1 MKKLYFLNEEES
13 KRILNLHK
21 DATKR
26 QYLSEATIKDN
37 KLVFKNENPV
47 TIKLYELLKY
57 NTGGVNIDETKL
69 VDAIL
74 EIPDLST
81 LTLVNTEIT
90 DIMNLVKKPYMAGL
104 AKIFND
110 VLDYQWGDKDDI
122 ERLIDHLNK
131 LGIDKETTRHLRSND
146 FVMPNLPS
154 KDSTDVKDKEVPNND
169 NIPGEKEKYEKVKKT
184 VAPCPVG
191 DKKAVMAFQD
201 WLDDNNKG
209 WLPKY
214 PDGLNSE
221 PNKGYGLCG
230 PSTRRAWANV
240 TLKNAYVNG
249 VSPQAETMVKKEV
262 TTVQEPNATPELKT
276 STSSSGIASNDT
288 AENSIDPV

>member
-26 QYLSEATIKDN
+26 QYLKENYDPTKEVLIVGSGNQPSVIFDKKTKRAIRITDNYTEDVAIRLDSTKPTNRSDAETLAKDPIVMCQYNKIIAANGMITAEEIQKCMVSTGKKATDP
-37 KLVFKNENPV
+37 NPV
-47 TIKLYELLKY
+47 KQT
-57 NTGGVNIDETKL
+57 
-69 VDAIL
+69 
-74 EIPDLST
+74 
-81 LTLVNTEIT
+81 
-90 DIMNLVKKPYMAGL
+90 
-104 AKIFND
+104 
-110 VLDYQWGDKDDI
+110 
-122 ERLIDHLNK
+122 
-131 LGIDKETTRHLRSND
+131 
-146 FVMPNLPS
+146 
-154 KDSTDVKDKEVPNND
+154 
-169 NIPGEKEKYEKVKKT
+169 
-184 VAPCPVG
+184 PCPVG

-214 PDGLNSE
+214 HDGLNSE

-249 VSPQAETMVKKEV
+249 VSPQPEMMAKKEI
-262 TTVQEPNATPELKT
+262 TTVQGATTTPELKLAT
-276 STSSSGIASNDT
+276 PNSGTPAADT
-288 AENSIDPV
+288 QVATTVATAGKPGTPVTDTQVAATVATAGKPNEYPSIYGDELNK